1 MSHSTAITSY
11 LGYLITLLVFMEP
24 FNSSV
29 TAHLRSRKRS
39 SNVIK
44 PWADITKANNS
55 LEFLKT

>member
-29 TAHLRSRKRS
+29 TAH
-39 SNVIK
+39 
-44 PWADITKANNS
+44 
-55 LEFLKT
+55 